1 MNDILILR
9 VLVILFIIYLFKNKN
24 LFLGVLLFCLYFG
37 YFKIGVYENFNDF
50 DLSNIVK
57 KLEEQITNKNEII
70 LNKDLIG
77 NLKKVV
83 KDNETNKNLSIM
95 EGVLDNVGEIKIN
108 KNTINQIKQ
117 YMNMNMKKSSRY
129 GNTKNNL
136 NNDDIDS
143 IINKFSMP
151 K

>member
-37 YFKIGVYENFNDF
+37 YFKIGVFENFNDY
-50 DLSNIVK
+50 DLSNILS

-95 EGVLDNVGEIKIN
+95 EGVLDNIGEIKIN

-117 YMNMNMKKSSRY
+117 YMNMKKSSTSD
-129 GNTKNNL
+129 NTKTNL
-136 NNDDIDS
+136 NNDDINS

-151 K
+151 T